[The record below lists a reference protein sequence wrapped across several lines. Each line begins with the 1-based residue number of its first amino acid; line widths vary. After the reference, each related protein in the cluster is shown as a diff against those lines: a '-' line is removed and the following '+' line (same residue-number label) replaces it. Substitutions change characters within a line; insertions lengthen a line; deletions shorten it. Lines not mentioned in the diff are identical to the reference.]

1 MLVGTPESRE
11 LCQKVAQRTDTVL
24 LGFSRGKDSIAT
36 VLWLKEFFPRIILF
50 HKDGCPGIPFVEQSL
65 TYYEDVFGVEIDRCY
80 PSDLFT
86 YIGSMRYQLIE
97 DEDFID
103 DLDLGQFT
111 YEHDDLTA
119 WMRAKHKAP
128 HAWLAWGLSYKDNLM
143 RAVRSNLRDGWIEDK
158 QVFYPIFDW
167 ARNDILGAIETAGVK
182 LPGDYLYANRSFND
196 TVNSRHF
203 ERMATQS
210 PKDWDAVRL
219 LFPLIDAARARLG
232 FRKMHFQAKS
242 ATDPDAQEPVAIEP
256 EPESVSDSE
265 Y

>member
-50 HKDGCPGIPFVEQSL
+50 HKDGCPGMPFVDRSL
-65 TYYEDVFGVEIDRCY
+65 AYYEGVFDLEIDRCY

-86 YIGSMRYQLIE
+86 YIGGMRYQLIE

-103 DLDLGQFT
+103 DLDLGQFI
-111 YEHDDLTA
+111 YDHDDLTA
-119 WMRAKHKAP
+119 WIRAKHKAP

-143 RAVRSNLRDGWIEDK
+143 RAVRTNLRDGWIEDA

-167 ARNDILGAIETAGVK
+167 TRNDILGAIETSGVK
-182 LPGDYLYANRSFND
+182 LPEDYHYANRSFND
-196 TVNSRHF
+196 MVNSRHF

-210 PKDWDAVRL
+210 PKDWEAVKTV
-219 LFPLIDAARARLG
+219 FPLIDAARARLE
-232 FRKMHFQAKS
+232 FRNMHFAAK
-242 ATDPDAQEPVAIEP
+242 AAADAGTDEAAAEVA
-256 EPESVSDSE
+256 DGLE